1 MVVFSGT
8 LLLMT
13 LHKTPHMTVKNS
25 LFAVLLTLTLPV
37 ADVYALSGDKDEP
50 FLVEADSGV
59 VDEQTGTTIYRGNVT
74 IDQGSLHIIAD
85 EIQIITS
92 DGAVVQIIARADK
105 KSSRL
110 AHLEQQPDKKGPVF
124 AEARKIS
131 YFIQEERIHLSGDA
145 TLKQLNDEFTGEL
158 VYYDVAEGIVNLK
171 SDPANNER
179 IKIKYNSKN

>member
-1 MVVFSGT
+1 
-8 LLLMT
+8 
-13 LHKTPHMTVKNS
+13 MTVKNS

-59 VDEQTGTTIYRGNVT
+59 VDEQTGTTVYRGNVT
-74 IDQGSLHIIAD
+74 IDQGSLHIMAD
-85 EIQIITS
+85 EIQIVTS
-92 DGAVVQIIARADK
+92 DGAVVQIIARAGN

-110 AHLEQQPDKKGPVF
+110 ARLEQQPDNKDPVF

-131 YFIQEERIHLSGDA
+131 YFIENERIHLSGEA
-145 TLKQLNDEFTGEL
+145 TLKQLNDEFSGEL

-171 SDPANNER
+171 SGPANNER